1 MRWTIIAAVTLSIV
15 ALAFNT
21 FWVDSRTRAAAPRDG
36 GRIIDTTV
44 VPANAK
50 IEGAGPAIVLLH
62 GFGAA
67 INWWDDIAPELATD
81 HQVIRIDLILLGL
94 SVSFCPTSRTIG
106 LFAGGWRKDLHQA
119 SPCRKNSSTT

>member
-1 MRWTIIAAVTLSIV
+1 MRPTIVVALTLSIV

-50 IEGAGPAIVLLH
+50 AEGAGPAIVLLH
-62 GFGAA
+62 L
-67 INWWDDIAPELATD
+67 ELRSIGGT
-81 HQVIRIDLILLGL
+81 ILPRSLRLI
-94 SVSFCPTSRTIG
+94 T
-106 LFAGGWRKDLHQA
+106 A
-119 SPCRKNSSTT
+119 SSALT